1 MPLKEQ
7 VLAALYAAQGQYL
20 SGQALA
26 EQLQVSRSAVWKAI
40 TGLRQEGFPIASV
53 TNRGYRLESGSDPL
67 TEEAVRAGLDP
78 DCRELRVLVYPEVD
92 STNNEAKRLLA
103 QGETR
108 PLLLTAD
115 RQTQGRGRQGRAFF
129 SPGGTGLYMTLVL
142 HPHAELAGALSV
154 TTMASVAVARAIRRL
169 TGQTP
174 GIKWVNDL
182 YLDGKKICGILTEAV
197 TDVETATVQ
206 SLVIG
211 IGVNI
216 RTRDFPPELAGIG
229 GALQREAL
237 SRARLA
243 AEIANQLLPMV
254 RDLADRSYL
263 EDYRRWSLVLGRE
276 VQVLI
281 QGQAYPALALAI
293 DDRGGLVVRKPDGEE
308 LTLSSGEISLRLV

>member
-1 MPLKEQ
+1 
-7 VLAALYAAQGQYL
+7 
-20 SGQALA
+20 
-26 EQLQVSRSAVWKAI
+26 
-40 TGLRQEGFPIASV
+40 
-53 TNRGYRLESGSDPL
+53 
-67 TEEAVRAGLDP
+67 
-78 DCRELRVLVYPEVD
+78 
-92 STNNEAKRLLA
+92 
-103 QGETR
+103 
-108 PLLLTAD
+108 
-115 RQTQGRGRQGRAFF
+115 
-129 SPGGTGLYMTLVL
+129 MTLVL
-142 HPHAELAGALSV
+142 HPRAELAGALSV

-216 RTRDFPPELAGIG
+216 RTREFPPELAGIG
-229 GALQREAL
+229 GALQREDL

-254 RDLADRSYL
+254 RDLGDRSYL

-281 QGQAYPALALAI
+281 QGQAYPALAMAI